1 MYTSSDPNLP
11 DLDFELVD
19 ERQQN
24 TYLNE
29 SMIKDLLS
37 SSTPTYR
44 IVKPTTNKRT
54 GQSQL
59 RRQLV
64 NKQKKNGNFIFD
76 FFLKTDE
83 SPNKQRTPPN
93 STGTSLSPHS
103 SSFLT
108 RDTNPIRI
116 TNASNTIRMSSPAT
130 TKQLDSVTLL
140 LKQTIAPQQL
150 IQVNFIEYLSFKI
163 HYFYLIDCSNSS

>member
-1 MYTSSDPNLP
+1 MFTSSDPNLP

-37 SSTPTYR
+37 SSSSTYR
-44 IVKPTTNKRT
+44 IVKPTNTNKRS
-54 GQSQL
+54 GINQL
-59 RRQLV
+59 RRQL
-64 NKQKKNGNFIFD
+64 
-76 FFLKTDE
+76 TDE

-116 TNASNTIRMSSPAT
+116 TNASNTMRMSSPAT

-140 LKQTIAPQQL
+140 LKQTISPSQL
-150 IQVNFIEYLSFKI
+150 LQTVQTRLENPTKYHLEQMCRKQSSFV
-163 HYFYLIDCSNSS
+163 SSTL